1 MVELPRLP
9 WWLILHGI
17 ILNTRPAKS
26 AAKYAQIWTD
36 EGSPLLV
43 HTKKQAILLRGL
55 LGGARLYRRTQS
67 GGALGHALR
76 PAVDRQD
83 LDQLVAEGYGRVLVV
98 PLYPQYARST
108 TASVE
113 DALAHWQQR
122 NGNGEKLALRSLPS
136 FPENEGYIAALA
148 TAVRRHWQ
156 QQGRALR
163 DERLLVMSFHG
174 IPQPA
179 LNGEI
184 RISKSVCGRRSVWHR
199 RWDWRNTS
207 GDGTPPSHGLGGLPG
222 CNRIP
227 PRRWPGWHRQGR
239 AVSMSFVGL
248 RGRSSGDTG
257 RNRHRE
263 QGRVSGG
270 RVGGRF
276 TTFPVSTNSRNGSR
290 RWPIWCSRVWW
301 TGCHK
306 LIPAVGCSGFAGR
319 YRSCLAC
326 CSLFQLF
333 QLFHYSSGPRMLTV
347 NWGSSAAS
355 S

>member
-1 MVELPRLP
+1 MMQTPTPVVRTAILLVNLGTPEAPTAAAVRRYLAEFLWDPRVVELPRLP

-55 LGGARLYRRTQS
+55 LGARGYIGARNLEVRWVMRYGQPS
-67 GGALGHALR
+67 IGSA
-76 PAVDRQD
+76 

-174 IPQPA
+174 IPQ
-179 LNGEI
+179 
-184 RISKSVCGRRSVWHR
+184 RSVERGDPYQQECVRTAQRLAQTLGLAEHQ
-199 RWDWRNTS
+199 WRLTFQS
-207 GDGTPPSHGLGGLPG
+207 
-222 CNRIP
+222 RF
-227 PRRWPGWHRQGR
+227 GR
-239 AVSMSFVGL
+239 AAWLQPYTATTLAGLAQAGTGCVDVLCPGFVADCL
-248 RGRSSGDTG
+248 ETLEEIAIE
-257 RNRHRE
+257 NKA
-263 QGRVSGG
+263 VFLAAGG
-270 RVGGRF
+270 R
-276 TTFPVSTNSRNGSR
+276 
-290 RWPIWCSRVWW
+290 
-301 TGCHK
+301 
-306 LIPAVGCSGFAGR
+306 A
-319 YRSCLAC
+319 
-326 CSLFQLF
+326 
-333 QLFHYSSGPRMLTV
+333 FHYIPCLNEQPEWIEALADLVQQSLADWLP
-347 NWGSSAAS
+347 
-355 S
+355 